1 MKYALLI
8 LNLFICLV
16 TFTQEVDPANP
27 STLFK
32 EESDFELTDD
42 QKQIFRN
49 GLEKLTQNDYLG
61 VILDMTN
68 LINLENRCLSA
79 YHLRGQAFLLLKEY
93 NKSIND
99 FSYIIDNVTPKYED
113 ELLLQTHA
121 ARGGAFF
128 MKKEYDKAIIDV
140 TYAINSSYKYG
151 ATEEARLYFYRLR
164 GSMYFDLNKKQES
177 CLDLKIA
184 SSGGN
189 KEAISLY
196 NEKCLSTSN
205 SFSAE
210 RNNNSNNSSTYSN
223 AGSFKFEKPILNITW
238 VDNRKVCCCCNTN
251 MRKYRNAKI
260 DKKESE
266 ELQYIMKNLYVY
278 HKNNNSNE
286 SIINADLSRLQTFV
300 SNNLTAIAGFTI
312 PSMYTFTRVAF
323 ENVPGY
329 KVVSKNVR
337 LDIYEELNKKCG
349 KCKYDCLDDS
359 DCK

>member
-16 TFTQEVDPANP
+16 TFSQEVDPANP

-32 EESDFELTDD
+32 EESETDILTEE
-42 QKQIFRN
+42 QKLLLNSGIDKFLKKNFNGAIFD
-49 GLEKLTQNDYLG
+49 L
-61 VILDMTN
+61 TN
-68 LINLENRCLSA
+68 LINQKPKFLGAYFFRAKAYCDLEDYNNSFNDINFAINNMTKNYEALLV
-79 YHLRGQAFLLLKEY
+79 HAFYVRSTMYWMIKQH
-93 NKSIND
+93 
-99 FSYIIDNVTPKYED
+99 DNAVN
-113 ELLLQTHA
+113 
-121 ARGGAFF
+121 
-128 MKKEYDKAIIDV
+128 DV
-140 TYAINSSYKYG
+140 TFAINNASKWEVPILEQQRWY
-151 ATEEARLYFYRLR
+151 AMR
-164 GSMYFDLNKKQES
+164 GVYYSNLNKTVES
-177 CLDLKIA
+177 CQDLKIA
-184 SSGGN
+184 SYSTDPIVNGLYS
-189 KEAISLY
+189 KYCSSISESDQPAS
-196 NEKCLSTSN
+196 NLS
-205 SFSAE
+205 
-210 RNNNSNNSSTYSN
+210 NNNSSN
-223 AGSFKFEKPILNITW
+223 ASSFKFVKPVLNITW
-238 VDNRKVCCCCNTN
+238 VDNRKTCCCCNTN